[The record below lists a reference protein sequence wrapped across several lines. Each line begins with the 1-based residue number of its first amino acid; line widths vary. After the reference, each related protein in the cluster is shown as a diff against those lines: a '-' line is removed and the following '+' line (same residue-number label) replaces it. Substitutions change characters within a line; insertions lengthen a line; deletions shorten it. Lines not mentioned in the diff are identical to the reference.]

1 MKKIMKYVDRT
12 MNIVE
17 DIVEMI
23 GWAVVGAVA
32 FLALEVLRY

>member
-12 MNIVE
+12 MDIVE

-32 FLALEVLRY
+32 FFALEVLRY

>member
-12 MNIVE
+12 MDIVE

-32 FLALEVLRY
+32 FLAIDMLRY

>member
-1 MKKIMKYVDRT
+1 MKYVDRT
-12 MNIVE
+12 MDIVE

-32 FLALEVLRY
+32 FLAIDMLRY

>member
-12 MNIVE
+12 M
-17 DIVEMI
+17 DIVEVI